1 MVATPPTLDQSLTSR
16 LAVDRT
22 TGQASRQGAGR
33 PGNAVMLFAGGMIG
47 LALAKEILRRLGEQP
62 VIVQAKQISHT
73 EEALSLAVLVRVLQ
87 QIGVRALG
95 YRPPV

>member
-1 MVATPPTLDQSLTSR
+1 MVATPATLEQSLTSR

-22 TGQASRQGAGR
+22 TGQAARQRAGR

>member
-1 MVATPPTLDQSLTSR
+1 VTMVATPATLDQSLTSR

-22 TGQASRQGAGR
+22 AGQAARQR

-62 VIVQAKQISHT
+62 VIVQAKHISHT
-73 EEALSLAVLVRVLQ
+73 EEALSLAVLVRLLQ

>member
-1 MVATPPTLDQSLTSR
+1 MVATPATLDQSPTSR

-22 TGQASRQGAGR
+22 AGQAAARQR

-47 LALAKEILRRLGEQP
+47 LALAKELLRRLGEQP
-62 VIVQAKQISHT
+62 VIVQAKHISHT
-73 EEALSLAVLVRVLQ
+73 EEALSLAVLVRLLQ